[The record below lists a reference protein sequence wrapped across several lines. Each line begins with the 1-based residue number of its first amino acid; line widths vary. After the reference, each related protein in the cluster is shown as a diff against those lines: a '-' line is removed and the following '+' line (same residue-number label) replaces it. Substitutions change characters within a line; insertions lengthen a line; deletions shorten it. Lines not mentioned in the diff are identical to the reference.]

1 MRVFFIG
8 HDNSGSQYIM
18 KSIRAAFPDSMC
30 ALAITTG
37 LYYRK
42 STLQSIWK
50 MLREASFIFC
60 ASRAIEMVTD
70 RGGSLKDYARAEGI
84 PTFETSD
91 INGPDALAKIRAFEP
106 DLIVSLYTMHIYKA
120 EIINI
125 PRLGA
130 IQAHPSIL
138 PDYRGLEVFF
148 WAMAND
154 ESEIGVSA
162 FKLSPRID
170 YGLVA
175 NDIRLPL
182 RKPDGMRRVY
192 SIITEAAA
200 DLLIKTIR
208 QIHDGTVVYREPQ
221 GKGRYFGMPTSD
233 AMRRFWKLGHSL
245 F

>member
-1 MRVFFIG
+1 MRIFFVG
-8 HDNSGSQYIM
+8 HDNSGSQYIL
-18 KSIRAAFPDSMC
+18 KAIRTAYPDVTC
-30 ALAITTG
+30 ALAVTTG

-60 ASRAIEMVTD
+60 ASRAIEMFTHK
-70 RGGSLKDYARAEGI
+70 GESLSAYAKSEGI
-84 PTFETSD
+84 PSFLTSD
-91 INGPDALAKIRAFEP
+91 INDADTLAKIREFEP

-120 EIINI
+120 EIISI
-125 PRLGA
+125 PRLAA

-148 WAMAND
+148 WAMANG

-162 FKLSPRID
+162 YKLSPRID
-170 YGLVA
+170 IGLVA
-175 NDIRLPL
+175 NDVRLPL

-192 SIITEAAA
+192 TIITEAAA

-208 QIHDGTVVYREPQ
+208 QIQDGTVVYREPQ